1 MVEAKAPKVPNERDV
16 FVFYMIDSLPLLP
29 ENVLRWPFL
38 IPWNVLLV
46 S

>member
-1 MVEAKAPKVPNERDV
+1 MAGAKVPNERSV
-16 FVFYMIDSLPLLP
+16 LVFYMIYSLPLLA

-38 IPWNVLLV
+38 IPRNVLLV

>member
-1 MVEAKAPKVPNERDV
+1 MVGDKVPNERGV
-16 FVFYMIDSLPLLP
+16 FVFTLIYSLPLLP

-38 IPWNVLLV
+38 IPRNVLLV